1 MGEMIPENLAGA
13 KPVQVDAAERAAAFL
28 ERIATGSGRVA
39 IAAIPPDEKPQGA
52 TLALPTDRHRLV
64 TALRKGAERGVNL
77 YFTLN
82 EPKPREEQDGKAGK
96 LCEADVAA
104 IRGVAVDID
113 PDPQSEAAPGGFER
127 ERQRLSFLALE
138 ALADAHCPA
147 TAAID
152 SGNGVQLLWL
162 FPEPLPATE
171 ENREAVK
178 RQAAGLALH
187 FGGDAVQSLDHLF
200 RIPFTKNIP
209 NAKKR
214 AKGRQERPTA
224 LLAWND
230 ANRHPLEALAAIAP
244 PADTASK
251 AGPAVALVDLD
262 FGAVLDA
269 AQGGPDA
276 LPDHLKGW
284 AAKLQERR
292 GFSSAMEKADRSAR
306 DFELA
311 ANCVSMGM
319 TDPGAI
325 AQLVFAFSPE
335 KLLEEEE
342 TRGAGERHA
351 QRTISKALASA
362 ERDPLPQDYFQPV
375 EAAQGATEA
384 SQGTKR
390 RAFAL
395 LDADELESRPPEW
408 LVRGVLETDSLA
420 LLFGASG
427 CGKSFV
433 AVDLALSVA
442 TGTPFHGRPVRQGP
456 VVYIAGEGRNGLGRR
471 FDAWCAHHQTSRK
484 GAPIAVSRSS
494 AKFLT
499 AENLK
504 DVAEAL
510 DEFAQSKG
518 VPALILVDTLAR
530 NFGPGDE
537 NSTQDMSR
545 FIDAVDAMRLRYPGC
560 TVLIVHHVGLTDKHR
575 PRGNGALTGG
585 VDIEYRLERSDS
597 TLTMSNL
604 KMKDGPEPAPIA
616 FETVAIDLGAEPD
629 GQPFG
634 SLALKEVA
642 PRPKVEGKRLTANAE
657 TGLKAFRAARDKLS
671 KEDERARV
679 HVDDWRTE
687 FHRICTADGS
697 EAKRKAFQRARNEL
711 TRGGYLEVAD
721 DFYMEAW
728 PTE

>member
-64 TALRKGAERGVNL
+64 AALRKGAERGVNL

-113 PDPQSEAAPGGFER
+113 PDPQLEAAPGGFER

-138 ALADAHCPA
+138 ALADANCPA

-187 FGGDAVQSLDHLF
+187 YGGDAVQSLDHLF

-251 AGPAVALVDLD
+251 AGPAVALVELD

-269 AQGGPDA
+269 AHGGPDA
-276 LPDHLKGW
+276 LPEHLKGW

-362 ERDPLPQDYFQPV
+362 ERDPVPEDYFQPV
-375 EAAQGATEA
+375 EMEGNAVA
-384 SQGTKR
+384 SNAPRGR
-390 RAFAL
+390 GFAL
-395 LDADELESRPPEW
+395 TRVGEMVVRDPDF
-408 LVRGVLETDSLA
+408 LVQDLFERDSLA
-420 LLFGASG
+420 LLFGDPG
-427 CGKSFV
+427 CGKSFF
-433 AVDLALSVA
+433 ALALAASVA
-442 TGTPFHGRPVRQGP
+442 TGRSFNGRKVRSGP
-456 VVYIAGEGRNGLGRR
+456 VVYIAGEGQNGLRR
-471 FDAWCAHHQTSRK
+471 RLSAWETHFGIDLSAAPLFISGGPTSLLEP
-484 GAPIAVSRSS
+484 AAV
-494 AKFLT
+494 KQLT
-499 AENLK
+499 A
-504 DVAEAL
+504 AL
-510 DEFAQSKG
+510 DEVTAQAG
-518 VPALILVDTLAR
+518 PPALIVLDTLAR

-537 NSTQDMSR
+537 NDTQHMSA
-545 FIDAVDAMRLRYPGC
+545 FISAVDAMRRMYPAC
-560 TVLIVHHVGLTDKHR
+560 AALIVHHTGHGEKAR
-575 PRGNGALTGG
+575 ARGSMALRAAL
-585 VDIEYRLERSDS
+585 DAEYRMEK
-597 TLTMSNL
+597 TGKAVTITNT
-604 KMKDGPEPAPIA
+604 KMKDAAPPPPVH
-616 FETVAIDLGAEPD
+616 FEMETVEVGKTSTGEAIESAVLIEVAAKPKVQAKTLGRN
-629 GQPFG
+629 GQ
-634 SLALKEVA
+634 LALTAFSSAKE
-642 PRPKVEGKRLTANAE
+642 RWGKDAGAGVSLEEWRADFYKIHTADNVSA
-657 TGLKAFRAARDKLS
+657 KKMAFK
-671 KEDERARV
+671 RAREEL
-679 HVDDWRTE
+679 VDKG
-687 FHRICTADGS
+687 FLS
-697 EAKRKAFQRARNEL
+697 
-711 TRGGYLEVAD
+711 VAD
-721 DFYMEAW
+721 DKYTELW
-728 PTE
+728 PAE